1 MWFNVNIPSSRF
13 IGLIEKIKLI
23 GKEKSKS
30 VFARIDTGAIISS
43 IDVKLAADLG
53 LGPVTKTKKV
63 KNANG
68 ISERPV
74 VKCKFEFRGQRYI
87 TDVTLADRNMLRYNV
102 LIGQNLLKK
111 TKLYINPRKK
121 SALSTKKKK

>member
-1 MWFNVNIPSSRF
+1 MEISKSEL
-13 IGLIEKIKLI
+13 IGLVEKVKLI
-23 GKEKSKS
+23 GKEKSKI
-30 VFARIDTGAIISS
+30 VLARIDTGAKISS
-43 IDVKLAADLG
+43 IDYRLAAELK

-68 ISERPV
+68 ITERPV
-74 VKCKFEFRGQRYI
+74 VKCTFELKGEKHTI
-87 TDVTLADRNMLRYNV
+87 DVTLADREILQFSV

-121 SALSTKKKK
+121 KPSRIKK